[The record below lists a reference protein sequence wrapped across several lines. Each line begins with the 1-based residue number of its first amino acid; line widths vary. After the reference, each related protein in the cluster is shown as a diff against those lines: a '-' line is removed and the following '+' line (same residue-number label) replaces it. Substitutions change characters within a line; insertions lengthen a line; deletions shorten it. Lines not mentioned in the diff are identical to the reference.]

1 MRTEETSPQASSP
14 APRSG
19 RRRPSAGPGAW
30 PPLAWA
36 ALALVIG
43 LVVTAMLGQREREA
57 ARLRADTLHASLAD
71 AAQARLREPLD
82 AASIALR
89 AMQTVFLSNDVM
101 DQADFARYQTNLRA
115 VNTVPGYRITGF
127 ARYRPASAGQPAS
140 YRYELVTPLEGNVSV
155 LGVDVTS
162 QPANLRALQVA
173 RDSDT
178 VVMSAP
184 FRLAQVP
191 VPGTEALGVT
201 LRLPVYSKGPVPETV
216 EARRAREIG
225 ALAISLQLDPMV
237 RSALQGRI
245 LEFLH
250 LEVRDL
256 DAQAD
261 DGIVFL
267 GGARP
272 EHDGAV
278 LTRDLAFGGRR
289 WELRMQPIAAHVDG
303 ERVTATLL
311 AGTAISVL
319 LALLLWSI
327 ASTHRRALAMGQGMS
342 ARFSESEARFRT
354 LNELLP
360 VLVLSADGA
369 SGRITYANQAARQRL
384 GDIEGSALSA
394 MFADPD
400 VHAALQDAARDG
412 GWDGREVVMTG
423 RDAPFWA
430 RVSLAPVIVD
440 GAAHLLLT
448 ATDITEHRELTERL
462 SYQASHDALTELCN
476 RREFEQRVIRAL
488 AQQIGQPG
496 APTFALLYF
505 DLDQFKVINDLSGH
519 MAGDQLLIE
528 LVMALRMK
536 MREGDL
542 LARLGGDE
550 FGLLAFDVDE
560 TAALALAERLR
571 RCIDAVR
578 FVWHGRTYSVSASI
592 GVVMADR
599 AGLSLKDVMAWADS
613 ACYQAKENGRNRVH
627 LYRED
632 DDSTRRHGEMEW
644 ANRLRVAMEQGRLLL
659 DYQEI
664 VPIDDAPGAGAHVE
678 LLLRLRDEA
687 GHEIMPGTFL
697 PAAERYGL
705 MPAVDRW
712 VIATAVA
719 HFAQLHPDG
728 AALRTC
734 AINLSGASIED
745 DDLAD
750 FVLGCIAEHGVPAD
764 RICLEIT
771 ETVAVRSLLKVAGV
785 IERLRAAGCRIALDD
800 FGAGMSSFGYL
811 KNLPVD
817 IIKIDGSFIRE
828 LGSDPMS
835 RTIVSAI
842 VQIGHQ
848 RGLEVVAEWVDDIR
862 VREVLAELGVDY
874 GQGFALHRP
883 ERVLFQR

>member
-1 MRTEETSPQASSP
+1 MRTVETSPGASSS
-14 APRSG
+14 APPP
-19 RRRPSAGPGAW
+19 RRRGRSAGPGAW

-36 ALALVIG
+36 ALALVLG
-43 LVVTAMLGQREREA
+43 LATTVMLGQRERDA
-57 ARLRADTLHASLAD
+57 AQLRADTLHASLAD
-71 AAQARLREPLD
+71 AAQSRLREPLD

-89 AMQTVFLSNDVM
+89 AMQTVFLSNDAM
-101 DQADFARYQTNLRA
+101 DQEAFTRYQANLRA
-115 VNTVPGYRITGF
+115 ADNVPGYRITGF
-127 ARYRPASAGQPAS
+127 ARYQPATADTPLS
-140 YRYELVTPLEGNVSV
+140 YRYTLITPLEGNAAV
-155 LGVDVTS
+155 LGFDVTA

-184 FRLAQVP
+184 FRLAQVQA
-191 VPGTEALGVT
+191 PGTEALGVT
-201 LRLPVYSKGPVPETV
+201 LRLPVYSQGPVPADVDE
-216 EARRAREIG
+216 RRAREIG

-237 RSALQGRI
+237 RTALQGRI

-256 DAQAD
+256 DAAAD
-261 DGIVFL
+261 DATVFI

-272 EHDGAV
+272 GHDGEV
-278 LTRDLAFGGRR
+278 MVRRLDFGGRR
-289 WELRMQPIAAHVDG
+289 WELRMQPITARPDS
-303 ERVTATLL
+303 ERVRATVL

-327 ASTHRRALAMGQGMS
+327 ASTHHRALVLGQGMS

-360 VLVLSADGA
+360 VLVLLADGA
-369 SGRITYANQAARQRL
+369 TGRITYANQAARQRL
-384 GDIEGSALSA
+384 GDIEGRALSA
-394 MFADPD
+394 MFADPA
-400 VHAALQDAARDG
+400 VHEALQVAAHDG

-430 RVSLAPVIVD
+430 RVSLAPVVVD
-440 GAAHLLLT
+440 GASHLLLT
-448 ATDITEHRELTERL
+448 AADNSEHRELTERL
-462 SYQASHDALTELCN
+462 SYQASHDALTELYN
-476 RREFEQRVIRAL
+476 RREFEHRLARAL
-488 AQQIGQPG
+488 AQRIGQPG
-496 APTFALLYF
+496 APPFALLYF

-528 LVMALRMK
+528 LVMALRMQ
-536 MREGDL
+536 MRDGDL
-542 LARLGGDE
+542 FARLGGDE

-560 TAALALAERLR
+560 AAALALAERLR

-599 AGLSLKDVMAWADS
+599 AALSLKDVMAWADS

-644 ANRLRVAMEQGRLLL
+644 ANRLRVAMEQNRLLL

-664 VPIDDAPGAGAHVE
+664 VPIDDAPNGGAHVE
-678 LLLRLRDEA
+678 LLLRLRDES

-719 HFAQLHPDG
+719 HFARLHPDG

-750 FVLGCIAEHGVPAD
+750 FILGCIAEHGVPAD
-764 RICLEIT
+764 RFCLEIT

>member
-1 MRTEETSPQASSP
+1 MRSIQTSPG
-14 APRSG
+14 APPSAAPP
-19 RRRPSAGPGAW
+19 RRRAASTGGRIW

-36 ALALVIG
+36 LLALAIG
-43 LVVTAMLGQREREA
+43 LVITVMLGQREREA
-57 ARLRADTLHASLAD
+57 AQLRADTLHASLAD
-71 AAQARLREPLD
+71 AAQTRLREPLD

-101 DQADFARYQTNLRA
+101 DQADFARYQANLRA
-115 VNTVPGYRITGF
+115 VEHVPGYRITGF
-127 ARYRPASAGQPAS
+127 ARYRPATPEQGLS
-140 YRYELVTPLEGNVSV
+140 YRYELITPLEGNTAV
-155 LGVDVTS
+155 LGFDVTA
-162 QPANLRALQVA
+162 QPANLRALQAA
-173 RDSDT
+173 RDRDT

-191 VPGTEALGVT
+191 TPGTEALGVT
-201 LRLPVYSKGPVPETV
+201 LRLPVYSRGPVPADVDE
-216 EARRAREIG
+216 RRAREIG

-237 RSALQGRI
+237 RATLEGRI
-245 LEFLH
+245 LEFMH
-250 LEVRDL
+250 LEIRDP
-256 DAQAD
+256 DAPD
-261 DGIVFL
+261 DAATVFVS
-267 GGARP
+267 GPRP
-272 EHDGAV
+272 AHAGAV
-278 LTRDLAFGGRR
+278 FVRAIEFGGRR
-289 WELRMQPIAAHVDG
+289 WELRLQPLAPHQEG
-303 ERVTATLL
+303 SRLRATLL

-327 ASTHRRALAMGQGMS
+327 ASTHRRALALGQGMS

-360 VLVLSADGA
+360 VLVLSADAA

-384 GDIEGSALSA
+384 GDIEGRSLADTFVDPEVRSALQ
-394 MFADPD
+394 
-400 VHAALQDAARDG
+400 VAARDG
-412 GWDGREVVMTG
+412 GWDGREVRMAGV
-423 RDAPFWA
+423 DAPFWA
-430 RVSLAPVIVD
+430 RASLAPVVVD

-448 ATDITEHRELTERL
+448 AADNTEHRELTERL

-476 RREFEQRVIRAL
+476 RREFERRLTRAL
-488 AQQIGQPG
+488 SQRIGQPG
-496 APTFALLYF
+496 VPAFALLYF

-560 TAALALAERLR
+560 AAALALGERLR
-571 RCIDAVR
+571 RCIEAVR
-578 FVWHGRTYSVSASI
+578 FVWQGRTYSVSASI

-599 AGLSLKDVMAWADS
+599 AGLSLKDLMAWADS
-613 ACYQAKENGRNRVH
+613 ACYQAKEDGRNRVH
-627 LYRED
+627 LYRDD
-632 DDSTRRHGEMEW
+632 DDSTRRLGEMEW
-644 ANRLRVAMEQGRLLL
+644 ANRLRVAMEQNRLLL
-659 DYQEI
+659 DFQEI
-664 VPIDDAPGAGAHVE
+664 VPVRETPSDGAHVE
-678 LLLRLRDEA
+678 LLLRLRDEN
-687 GHEIMPGTFL
+687 GHEVTPGTFL

-719 HFAQLHPDG
+719 HFAQLHPHG

-734 AINLSGASIED
+734 AINLSGASVED

-750 FVLGCIAEHGVPAD
+750 FILGCIAEHGVPAE
-764 RICLEIT
+764 RFCLEIT
-771 ETVAVRSLLKVAGV
+771 ETVAVRSLMKVAGV

-828 LGSDPMS
+828 LDRDPMS

-862 VREVLAELGVDY
+862 VRDVLAELGVDY

-883 ERVLFQR
+883 ERVLFLR